1 MTLPGGKW
9 LGWLLVASLALNLF
23 GGGILVGGWIRDW
36 RQPPEAR
43 RAFHMGPPRLNILR
57 MAERLPEP
65 ARAEARAILES
76 RGAEIGEA
84 IRALRTTPSSPSP
97 STRRGWAR
105 VSKSCAPA
113 PARPMPWC
121 TRQWRSW
128 RNASTRRRGA
138 RLPRP
143 CSAATAVIAA
153 TVTNRSRGSN
163 TGQPC
168 MLACSRL
175 SLRALTCERRA
186 GHADYRNRH
195 HPLRRAGRRRL
206 RDRSVICGPEA
217 S

>member
-84 IRALRTTPSSPSP
+84 IRALRGARRAAHDALVAEPFDAARLGTRFEELRTRAGAAHALVHQAMAELAERVDPE
-97 STRRGWAR
+97 TRRQIAE
-105 VSKSCAPA
+105 A
-113 PARPMPWC
+113 M
-121 TRQWRSW
+121 Q
-128 RNASTRRRGA
+128 RRHGRH
-138 RLPRP
+138 RRHRDEPLPR
-143 CSAATAVIAA
+143 
-153 TVTNRSRGSN
+153 
-163 TGQPC
+163 
-168 MLACSRL
+168 
-175 SLRALTCERRA
+175 E
-186 GHADYRNRH
+186 
-195 HPLRRAGRRRL
+195 
-206 RDRSVICGPEA
+206 
-217 S
+217 